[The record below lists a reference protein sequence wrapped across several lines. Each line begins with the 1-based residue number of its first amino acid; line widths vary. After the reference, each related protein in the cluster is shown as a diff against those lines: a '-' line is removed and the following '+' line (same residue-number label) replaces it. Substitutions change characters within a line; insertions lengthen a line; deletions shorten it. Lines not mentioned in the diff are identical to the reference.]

1 MQSTDHQR
9 TDSMPARIYWFI
21 IPFVFIGSQ
30 SKADDSTSFVTSIAP
45 LLQTQCVACH
55 DAELAESDYR
65 LDTYKHLMRL
75 GDGSPA
81 VIGEQPE
88 KSKLFQV
95 LVHEDVNSRM
105 PSESDPLPD
114 ASINLIRRWIK
125 EGATFDGESQDQ
137 QLSALLPTRKHPQA
151 PEKYPAP
158 IPLSALAFHPSQS
171 QLFVG
176 GYHEITQWN
185 LDGKLLGRIDDQGE
199 RTYSIDLH
207 PTLPRILSASGTPG
221 ILGEVR
227 TFDLSTGELLSVVV
241 ATDEVIMDARYSP
254 DGNTIAV
261 AMPDGSTRLIDH
273 ETGTEKREL
282 QGHSDQ
288 VISLSWH
295 ADGERIVTASR
306 DHTAKVF
313 DCESG
318 ASVATFTGHTKPVN
332 DVIFVNSDQAVSVS
346 NDGTAQLWN
355 ARDGK
360 RIRELARDKTPILT
374 IAAAPEKFA
383 IAGALATQWF
393 KMDGNQPVERFNDSG
408 AWTTITV
415 FDATGGTF
423 VSGTQAGEIVVRK
436 NAKDP
441 TRFDAIPGR

>member
-1 MQSTDHQR
+1 
-9 TDSMPARIYWFI
+9 MPARIYWFI

-151 PEKYPAP
+151 PEKYPDTHSIIRSGVSSFAESTFCGRLP
-158 IPLSALAFHPSQS
+158 RNNSMEPGWQ
-171 QLFVG
+171 
-176 GYHEITQWN
+176 
-185 LDGKLLGRIDDQGE
+185 LLGRIDDQGE

-282 QGHSDQ
+282 LGHSDQ

-313 DCESG
+313 D
-318 ASVATFTGHTKPVN
+318 AK
-332 DVIFVNSDQAVSVS
+332 
-346 NDGTAQLWN
+346 
-355 ARDGK
+355 
-360 RIRELARDKTPILT
+360 
-374 IAAAPEKFA
+374 
-383 IAGALATQWF
+383 
-393 KMDGNQPVERFNDSG
+393 
-408 AWTTITV
+408 
-415 FDATGGTF
+415 
-423 VSGTQAGEIVVRK
+423 VVRQWQRSRDTP
-436 NAKDP
+436 NP
-441 TRFDAIPGR
+441 SMT